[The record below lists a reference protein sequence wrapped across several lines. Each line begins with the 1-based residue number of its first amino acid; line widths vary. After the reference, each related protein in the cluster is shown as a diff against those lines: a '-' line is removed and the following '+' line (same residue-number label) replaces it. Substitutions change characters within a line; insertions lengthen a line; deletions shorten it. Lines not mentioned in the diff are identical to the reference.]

1 MCEKRHHKK
10 DFCDSEMSCHVNL

>member
-1 MCEKRHHKK
+1 VKKGHHKK